1 MAKVEI
7 KQPNPSTPFPV
18 WNKKPYATSDCAQTA
33 KAITTNIVNSLTPTV
48 STIATSLGT
57 AVWFGGTAAPNGMI
71 YFAPGAAT
79 NIAKLDPSTDTITLI
94 GTSLGTATNKYMSG
108 ALAPNGH
115 IYFIP
120 YRSGNILKLDPTT
133 DTVTQITASY
143 ASGSFNGCIVSPQG
157 NIYTVPQSYTGMLK
171 IDTSNDTLSLL
182 TVPAV
187 NVSTGRWNGAIV
199 AEDGKI
205 YMVPGSCNAILE
217 VDPATDT
224 MATYVVY
231 DTALRNQYNG
241 CILGPNGL
249 MYGIPNESFQV
260 MIFNPITKAVSFV
273 STLGGGGYMY
283 GGTMGPDGVIY
294 AQGWA
299 NNTVMGF
306 STLTNQ
312 YILYTPPGKPTSGIQ
327 YGGGG
332 VMAYNGNVYLPANND
347 SGVFSKIAFAGN
359 YNMSTDWALS
369 TQVNHF

>member
-1 MAKVEI
+1 MSKVEF
-7 KQPNPSTPFPV
+7 KPPTPPTSFPV
-18 WNKKPYATSDCAQTA
+18 WNKKPYATSDCAQVT

-71 YFAPGAAT
+71 YFAPGHAT

-133 DTVTQITASY
+133 DTVTTIAAAY
-143 ASGSFNGCIVSPQG
+143 PSGSFNGCIVSPQG
-157 NIYTVPQSYTGMLK
+157 NIYAVPQSYTGMLK

-205 YMVPGSCNAILE
+205 YMVPNSSNAVLE

-224 MATYVVY
+224 MTTYVVY

-260 MIFNPITKAVSFV
+260 MIFNPITKTATFV

-299 NNTVMGF
+299 NNSVMGF

-312 YILYTPPGKPTSGIQ
+312 KIMYYPAGKPTSGIW

-347 SGVFSKIAFAGN
+347 SGVFSKISFAGN
-359 YNMSTDWALS
+359 YTMSTDWALS
-369 TQVNHF
+369 RQVNHF